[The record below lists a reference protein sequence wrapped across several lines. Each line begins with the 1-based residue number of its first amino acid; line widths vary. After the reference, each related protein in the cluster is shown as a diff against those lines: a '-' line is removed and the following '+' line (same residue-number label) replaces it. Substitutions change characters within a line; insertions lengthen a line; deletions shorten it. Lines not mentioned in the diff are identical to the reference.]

1 MDRSKPLVID
11 GVDISKS
18 FTPEDIVDLFNR
30 GKLRSITDRGYC
42 TQGTEDGTLR
52 FVPYWESL
60 AFRTEN
66 HTEKDYVS
74 DTFVEQMRQDVERE
88 HPILRRTPQERKMA
102 MAMRIAGEY
111 KRSGHIPGMTDPEVQ
126 ELVGNAWSAGEPM
139 TGEAIVELAKKLIEQ
154 GEKDNREADAH
165 RVTRDFMTA

>member
-11 GVDISKS
+11 GVDVTQS
-18 FTPEDIVDLFNR
+18 FTAEDILDMFSKGR
-30 GKLRSITDRGYC
+30 LRSITDRGYC
-42 TQGTEDGTLR
+42 TQGTEDGTLQ

-60 AFRTEN
+60 AFRTKHN
-66 HTEKDYVS
+66 TEKTYISHD
-74 DTFVEQMRQDVERE
+74 FVDAMREEVERE

-111 KRSGHIPGMTDPEVQ
+111 HRTGTIPGMTDPEVQ
-126 ELVGNAWSAGEPM
+126 ELVGEAWGSGEPM

-154 GEKDNREADAH
+154 AEVDNREADSH
-165 RVTRDFMTA
+165 RITRSHMTA